1 MMINLIKCVIFSRV
15 STSSQSLDSQNAVLY
30 QYAHKE
36 GYNDSEIKLIEQTES
51 AVLNDIDNRIG
62 IQQLFKLINETPSI
76 KCVIVHEISR
86 IARRPD
92 VLYKVRDFL
101 LEHKIQLIC
110 LKPEIRLLD
119 DKGDFSQSANLIFS
133 IFSSLAE
140 SEGFI
145 RKERFLRAKN
155 LLKSQGKKFSG
166 RVVFGYMKNKD
177 KYCVPHPTNSKIIV
191 DLFNH
196 YLEDKASSAYELY
209 KYACMKYPSVFQ
221 PKNYTRDH
229 RKIMSILTKNTY
241 IGNWCYPEL
250 ISKEIFD
257 KAQEKLSKA
266 KCNPRYESKCKILGR
281 GKVFCG
287 YCGRMLTGVGGSVKA
302 YKCSYKDGNHN
313 VTVNTEIID
322 NLIWEETRIIANI
335 NASIDNKSKIMEL
348 SKQIEEKQ
356 ILLEKYE
363 SNIAEIEQK
372 LSKLLDLYINNK
384 VNSKIYDEKQMEL
397 NEEMNDNTK
406 HIDVIKAEINSL
418 QDILEKSQKDLL
430 NYKPINYDSIDS
442 FEVKQELVRKYIDK
456 VIVTKLENKSY
467 DIRFTYNTGLVI
479 VQEGKYRYEGVN
491 QHKRVYRINA
501 DGTTDRIL

>member
-1 MMINLIKCVIFSRV
+1 MSKIIVFSRTSTFQQDVEQQTKVLSIEATRLGYDEANQVVIEYQESGIKLDAISRQGINKLKQSILNDDSIDCVICWEL
-15 STSSQSLDSQNAVLY
+15 T
-30 QYAHKE
+30 
-36 GYNDSEIKLIEQTES
+36 
-51 AVLNDIDNRIG
+51 
-62 IQQLFKLINETPSI
+62 
-76 KCVIVHEISR
+76 R
-86 IARRPD
+86 IARRAD
-92 VLYKVRDFL
+92 VIYNIRDFL
-101 LEHKIQLIC
+101 LEHKIRWIV
-110 LKPEIRLLD
+110 LKPSFIEIIDSNGKLT
-119 DKGDFSQSANLIFS
+119 QT
-133 IFSSLAE
+133 SSLLLGIFTSFAE
-140 SEGFI
+140 QEMAI
-145 RKERFLRAKN
+145 KAERFLRAKN
-155 LLKSQGKKFSG
+155 ELRLQGKKFSG

-196 YLEDKASSAYELY
+196 YLEDNASSAYELY

-406 HIDVIKAEINSL
+406 HIDTIKAEINSL

-430 NYKPINYDSIDS
+430 NCKPINYDSIDS

-479 VQEGKYRYEGVN
+479 VQEGRYRYEGVN